1 MLYYTQ
7 LIYLKPGMEADFLAF
22 EDLVLPLLEKYGGRL
37 LLRWRSAP
45 GTVIE
50 SNCGDPYEV
59 HLVSFASLSDFQAY
73 ARDAV
78 RQQHLPLKERSV
90 EKILLIEGKAL

>member
-7 LIYLKPGMEADFLAF
+7 LIYLKPGGEADFLAF
-22 EDLVLPLLEKYGGRL
+22 EDLVLPLLEKYRGQL
-37 LLRWRSAP
+37 LLRWRSTPEA
-45 GTVIE
+45 VIE

-59 HLVSFASLSDFQAY
+59 HLVSFETVSDFQQY

-78 RQQHLPLKERSV
+78 RQQHLPLKDRSV
-90 EKILLIEGKAL
+90 EKILLIEGRQL